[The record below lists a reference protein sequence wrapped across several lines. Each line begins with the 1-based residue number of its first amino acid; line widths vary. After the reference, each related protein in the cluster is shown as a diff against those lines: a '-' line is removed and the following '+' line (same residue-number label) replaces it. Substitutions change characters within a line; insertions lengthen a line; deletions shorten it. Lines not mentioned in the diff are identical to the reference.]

1 MRKER
6 QSMDKMLPAIYIPG
20 GSTMIEAYVF
30 YMQCFQPV
38 IDLEIYKTREER
50 DAYYVENGLSPLNK

>member
-1 MRKER
+1 
-6 QSMDKMLPAIYIPG
+6 MDKMLPAIYIPG